1 LLEISRFLVPLAV
14 LLLFLQRAQGNLYWT
29 AFYTVSLLL
38 LLLSCAVLVGR
49 LPLPPRLT
57 QRVALFEMAF
67 VIFLHVVALY
77 QGGST
82 VMQVLFCPAIISI
95 FLLFPPERWRAL
107 TIFLAAGWLLPQ
119 VPILFTTK
127 GFLVPTAINGMTLF
141 TSWSIGLLVRRF
153 MDQQKRSDQLLAEVT
168 ASQAAL
174 ARAHRQLQETAAQAQ
189 QMAVLEERQRIARE
203 IHDSVAHGLTV
214 LIVQLQAARR
224 MLPGRPE
231 DALAWVARAEESA
244 RGALQEA
251 RQAVR
256 ALHPSGLDATSDGEA
271 LRRLGRDFGAATGID
286 VTVTEG
292 PGVADLAPQ
301 PHRIEQL
308 YRIMQEAL
316 TNAHRHGGARQVW
329 AELRLERDSGASPTG
344 AQLRLLIQNDGKLPT
359 AIETGVGLKS
369 MSERARSLGGSAS
382 VSVVDGRFT
391 IQVTIPVEE
400 VTTRDPALALR

>member
-1 LLEISRFLVPLAV
+1 MEISRFLVPIAV

-49 LPLPPRLT
+49 LPLPARLT

-67 VIFLHVVALY
+67 VIFLHVVTLY
-77 QGGST
+77 QGGSE
-82 VMQVLFCPAIISI
+82 VMQILFCPTIISI

-119 VPILFTTK
+119 LPKLFTTK
-127 GFLVPTAINGMTLF
+127 GYLVATALYGMTLF

-153 MDQQKRSDQLLAEVT
+153 MDQQKRSEQLLAEVT

-224 MLPGRPE
+224 MLPGRPG
-231 DALAWVARAEESA
+231 DALSWVAQAEESA

-251 RQAVR
+251 RQSVR
-256 ALHPSGLDATSDGEA
+256 ALHPSGLEATSDGEA
-271 LRRLGRDFGAATGID
+271 LRRLGRDFGAATGIH
-286 VTVTEG
+286 VSVTEG

-316 TNAHRHGGARQVW
+316 TNAQRHGGARHVW
-329 AELRLERDSGASPTG
+329 AELRLEADAGGAH
-344 AQLRLLIQNDGKLPT
+344 LRLVIQNDGQLPT
-359 AIETGVGLKS
+359 AIESGVGLKS
-369 MSERARSLGGSAS
+369 MSERARSLGGSAT
-382 VSVVDGRFT
+382 VSIVAGRFT

-400 VTTRDPALALR
+400 VTARDPALAL